1 MARALRLEYSGALYH
16 VTSRGDRREDIYED
30 DIDRATLMVE
40 KVGDWSWSSYLSV
53 IKTAD
58 AINCF
63 NRDWILSCFG
73 SNERKSIKLYI
84 DFVLEGMNM
93 KSPLIH
99 VKNQIFLGSETFVEN
114 GLKLID
120 VHKDFAEVPRIQR
133 RVPRKPLASYAELTS
148 SRNEAIIK
156 AYKSGGYTLKEVG
169 EFFGLG
175 CSMVSRIVS
184 NSKFKT

>member
-1 MARALRLEYSGALYH
+1 MLKVCVLVYIWSIF
-16 VTSRGDRREDIYED
+16 VK
-30 DIDRATLMVE
+30 MVE
-40 KVGDWSWSSYLSV
+40 KVGDWSWSRYLSV
-53 IKTAD
+53 IKSAD

-84 DFVLEGMNM
+84 DFVLEGVNM

-99 VKNQIFLGSETFVEN
+99 VKNQIFLGSDTFVEN

-133 RVPRKPLASYAELTS
+133 RAPRKPLASYAELSS

-169 EFFGLG
+169 EFFGLRY
-175 CSMVSRIVS
+175 SMISRIVS